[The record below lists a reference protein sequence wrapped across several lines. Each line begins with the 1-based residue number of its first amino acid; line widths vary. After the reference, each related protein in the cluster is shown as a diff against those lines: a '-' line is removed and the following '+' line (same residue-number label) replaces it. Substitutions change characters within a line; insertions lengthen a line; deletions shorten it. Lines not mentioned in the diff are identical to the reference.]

1 MSNTL
6 PGTFFLAP
14 MAELTTPALRQVVKG
29 FSPGVVLCSEMLSAG
44 AVAADNGFNR
54 HMQHRYHFDEPYVYQ
69 LMGSDADTMGTA
81 CARLSRTGCRAI
93 DINMGCSAPDI
104 VKTGSGAA
112 LLKEIDHT
120 RNVVRQC
127 RSNTTCL
134 LSVKMRSGYHS
145 SDLEYIIS
153 FARMLEEEGVD
164 YITMH
169 PRHAKLSFK
178 RKADWAVTR
187 ELANT
192 LHIPVIGNGDIVS
205 AEQAVQHLHNSS
217 CNAVM
222 IGRTA
227 VSMPWIFHSCEKIL
241 SGDRSSTIIN
251 IHQVWNRVLSDIRS
265 FLPVHLHKSRG
276 HRFSFYYSKNVTF
289 AHQLFTHIR
298 NVDNIPGMMEII
310 DDYFQR
316 NPREAWKVI

>member
-1 MSNTL
+1 
-6 PGTFFLAP
+6 
-14 MAELTTPALRQVVKG
+14 MAELTTPALRQVVKS

-54 HMQHRYHFDEPYVYQ
+54 HMQYRHHFDDPYVYQ
-69 LMGSDADTMGTA
+69 VMGSDADTMGAA
-81 CARLSRTGCRAI
+81 CARLSGTGCRAV

-112 LLKEIDHT
+112 LLKNIDHA

-127 RSNTTCL
+127 RSNTSCL

-145 SDLEYIIS
+145 SDLDYILT

-178 RKADWAVTR
+178 RKANWNITE
-187 ELANT
+187 ELARH
-192 LHIPVIGNGDIVS
+192 LEIPVIGNGDIQS
-205 AEQAVQHLHNSS
+205 AEEAVQHLRSSS
-217 CNAVM
+217 CHAVM
-222 IGRTA
+222 IGRAAIT
-227 VSMPWIFHSCEKIL
+227 MPWVFRTCEKIL
-241 SGDRSSTIIN
+241 GGDESPEMIN
-251 IHQVWNRVLSDIRS
+251 IHQLWQRVFSGIRA
-265 FLPVHLHKSRG
+265 FLPKHLHKSRG

-289 AHQLFTHIR
+289 SHQLFTHVR
-298 NVDNIPGMMEII
+298 NVDTIPRMAEII
-310 DDYFQR
+310 NNYFRR
-316 NPREAWKVI
+316 NPEEAWKRL